1 MKTERF
7 YSKHSILLYRNP
19 AHGATM
25 RNTLW
30 LPLIT
35 PFKDGAV
42 DFASYERLV
51 ARYVAQGVDALF
63 PLGTTGESPTL
74 DEAESEAL
82 IERTLAVAGTV
93 PVFVGV
99 GGNATAKVV
108 KTLRRLERL
117 PFTGIV
123 SVCPYY
129 NRPSQDGLIAH
140 FKAVAAATDREV
152 LIYNIPYRTAVN
164 LSNESLIEL
173 AEVPN
178 IVGVKDSSGVL
189 AQSLD
194 LLARKPAGF
203 AVLTGEDA
211 LYFTTLAHGA
221 DGGILASSHL
231 ATERFLE
238 VGRRFAA
245 NDVAGA
251 RAAWAPLAEL
261 VPLLFAEANPMPIK
275 YLLWRQGLI
284 ASPECRLPLTRI
296 SDALAR
302 RLDAALT
309 PAPSAGHGSRSAAP
323 GPSWAAPAAGPPAPP
338 P

>member
-1 MKTERF
+1 MTTQL
-7 YSKHSILLYRNP
+7 SGPALSGPSVSGPSIS
-19 AHGATM
+19 G
-25 RNTLW
+25 LW
-30 LPLIT
+30 VPLIT

-42 DFASYERLV
+42 DIQSYDRLV
-51 ARYVAQGVDALF
+51 EHYIQAGADALF

-74 DEAESEAL
+74 DDAEIDL
-82 IERTLAVAGTV
+82 VIERTVAVARGRV

-99 GGNATAKVV
+99 GGNSTRKVE
-108 KTLRRLERL
+108 KELKRLQRIA
-117 PFTGIV
+117 FDGIV

-140 FKAVAAATDREV
+140 FRNIAAATDRLV

-164 LSNESLIEL
+164 LSNDSMLEL

-178 IVGVKDSSGVL
+178 IVGAKDSSGSL
-189 AQSLD
+189 AQSLE
-194 LLARKPAGF
+194 LLARKPKDF

-211 LYFTTLAHGA
+211 LYFTMMANGA
-221 DGGILASSHL
+221 EGGILAASHL
-231 ATERFLE
+231 MTERFVE
-238 VGRRFAA
+238 VGRCFAA

-251 RAAWAPLAEL
+251 RAAWAPLAQF

-296 SDALAR
+296 SDGLAK
-302 RLDAALT
+302 RLDAYFEQ
-309 PAPSAGHGSRSAAP
+309 RAA
-323 GPSWAAPAAGPPAPP
+323 A
-338 P
+338 

>member
-63 PLGTTGESPTL
+63 PLGTTGEQPTL

-211 LYFTTLAHGA
+211 LYFTMLAHGA

>member
-1 MKTERF
+1 
-7 YSKHSILLYRNP
+7 
-19 AHGATM
+19 M

-51 ARYVAQGVDALF
+51 GHYRSSGVDAFF

-74 DEAESEAL
+74 DDAESEAL
-82 IERTLAVAGTV
+82 IERTLAVAGDV
-93 PVFVGV
+93 PVYVGV
-99 GGNATAKVV
+99 GGNATAKVA
-108 KTLRRLERL
+108 KTLKRLERL
-117 PFTGIV
+117 PFRGIV

-140 FKAVAAATDREV
+140 FKAVASATDREV
-152 LIYNIPYRTAVN
+152 FIYNIPYRTAVN
-164 LSNESLIEL
+164 LSNESLLEL
-173 AEVPN
+173 AQVPN
-178 IVGVKDSSGVL
+178 IVGVKDSCGTL

-203 AVLTGEDA
+203 SVLTGEDA
-211 LYFTTLAHGA
+211 LYFTMLANGA
-221 DGGILASSHL
+221 DGGILAASHIL
-231 ATERFLE
+231 TERFRE

-251 RAAWAPLAEL
+251 RAAWAPLASL

-275 YLLWRQGLI
+275 HLLWRQGLI
-284 ASPECRLPLTRI
+284 DSPECRLPLTKV
-296 SDALAR
+296 SGALAR
-302 RLDAALT
+302 KLDAMLALSEDREFR
-309 PAPSAGHGSRSAAP
+309 PA
-323 GPSWAAPAAGPPAPP
+323 APP
-338 P
+338 PSRAA

>member
-1 MKTERF
+1 M
-7 YSKHSILLYRNP
+7 SKIS
-19 AHGATM
+19 G
-25 RNTLW
+25 LW
-30 LPLIT
+30 LPLVT

-42 DFASYERLV
+42 DFSSYERLIDHYI
-51 ARYVAQGVDALF
+51 ACGVDGLF
-63 PLGTTGESPTL
+63 PLGTTGEQPAL
-74 DEAESEAL
+74 DDDEIDEL
-82 IERTLAVAGTV
+82 VERTVAQVAGRV

-99 GGNATAKVV
+99 GGNATHKVE
-108 KTLRRLERL
+108 KALGRLER
-117 PFTGIV
+117 FAFEGIV

-140 FKAVAAATDREV
+140 FRAIAAATDRDV

-164 LSNESLIEL
+164 LSNDSLLEL

-178 IVGVKDSSGVL
+178 ITGVKDSSGSI
-189 AQSLD
+189 AQSLE
-194 LLARKPAGF
+194 LLQRKPADF
-203 AVLTGEDA
+203 SVLTGEDA
-211 LYFTTLAHGA
+211 LFFTMMANGA
-221 DGGILASSHL
+221 DGGILAASHL
-231 ATERFLE
+231 MTAGFVE

-251 RAAWAPLAEL
+251 RAAWAPLASF

-302 RLDAALT
+302 RLDAATAERL
-309 PAPSAGHGSRSAAP
+309 AA
-323 GPSWAAPAAGPPAPP
+323 
-338 P
+338 